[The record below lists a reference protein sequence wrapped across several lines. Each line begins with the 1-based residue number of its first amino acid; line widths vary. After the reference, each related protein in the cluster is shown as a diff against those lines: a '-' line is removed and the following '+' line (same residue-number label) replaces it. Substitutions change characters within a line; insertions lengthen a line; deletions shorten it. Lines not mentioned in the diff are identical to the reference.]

1 MKRKLLGML
10 IALFLLLSFTTFS
23 FAKDVV
29 TKNTK
34 KNLKQNVE
42 KATETKIDLPKEKQ
56 TSLGLYIT
64 AKEAFANWYRYQD
77 KVIILDIRTP
87 EEYML
92 GGHATMAVNIPVKFL
107 KKKIDFK
114 KDKSIMSL
122 NKKFVEKVKKKFKT
136 SDIIMIMGRSGARS
150 AVAVDMLAKAGF
162 TKVYNIIDG
171 FEGDKLNLPISYK
184 NGRRIVNGW
193 KNSGA
198 VWTEDVNP
206 DLVYKP

>member
-10 IALFLLLSFTTFS
+10 IATFLLLSFTTFS
-23 FAKDVV
+23 FAKDTV

-34 KNLKQNVE
+34 KNIKQDVKQTTQTTIE
-42 KATETKIDLPKEKQ
+42 LPKEKQ
-56 TSLGLYIT
+56 TTLKLYVT
-64 AKEAFANWYRYQD
+64 ANEAFANWYRYQD
-77 KVIILDIRTP
+77 KVTILDIRTP

-92 GGHATMAVNIPVKFL
+92 SGHATMALNIPVKFL

-114 KDKSIMSL
+114 KDKSIMVL
-122 NKKFVEKVKKKFKT
+122 NKKFVDKVKKKFKT
-136 SDIIMIMGRSGARS
+136 TDIIMVMGRSGARS
-150 AVAVDMLAKAGF
+150 AIAVDMLAKAGF

-171 FEGDKLNLPISYK
+171 FEGDKLNIPTSYK

-198 VWTEDVNP
+198 AWTEDVNP